1 MVCNPGNNQLGK
13 HPCQLQDIVLVEWEL
28 IQVTLDEKHCPIQN
42 HYALALRSFLFTFLI
57 L

>member
-13 HPCQLQDIVLVEWEL
+13 YPSQLQNIVLVEWEL

-42 HYALALRSFLFTFLI
+42 HYALALRPFIFTFLI